1 MVDGGVYKDE
11 GERYVRPA
19 VIRLLMDIMPCS
31 TYPSLDGGESA
42 VTAALQLDL
51 VLIVP
56 AVATAHAATAR
67 DGRGALSHGR
77 GALSRLD
84 LTLAVHN
91 VSAFPLQCR
100 EAAVFRVNQRLH

>member
-67 DGRGALSHGR
+67 DGRGALS
-77 GALSRLD
+77 RLD